1 MTPAERQLISFLR
14 ATALVLLT
22 AALAVVMPH
31 AWMEAIHAWLGFDA
45 LPNSPLV
52 AYLARSL
59 SALYAL
65 IGAWCWFVSRDV
77 RRYLPL
83 LRFSVLVTLVFDVT
97 LIAVD
102 LAVEMPIM
110 WLAIEGPFV
119 LAWTFALWALVRRA
133 NHAV

>member
-1 MTPAERQLISFLR
+1 MTPAERHLIWFLR
-14 ATALVLLT
+14 ATALILLA

-31 AWMEAIHAWLGFDA
+31 AWMEAIHAWLGFDS
-45 LPNSPLV
+45 LPNAPLV

-65 IGAWCWFVSRDV
+65 IGAWCWLVSRDV

-83 LRFSVLVTLVFDVT
+83 LRFSVPATLVFDMT

-102 LAVEMPIM
+102 LAVEMPIA

-119 LAWTFALWALVRRA
+119 LAWTATLWWLVRRVDD
-133 NHAV
+133 AV